1 MAKILGPEIAEAKK
15 QNVAPKPKISNPA
28 ITFERQNKTFP
39 TKAHSNRCNET
50 LRMSPFIFTRYLVRN
65 KILIF
70 NEKKNELKKKR
81 VLYTFFSVDTTQA
94 VSVQT
99 GS

>member
-1 MAKILGPEIAEAKK
+1 MAKILGPEITEAKK

-50 LRMSPFIFTRYLVRN
+50 LRMRPYTTFYLDS
-65 KILIF
+65 L
-70 NEKKNELKKKR
+70 
-81 VLYTFFSVDTTQA
+81 FS
-94 VSVQT
+94 
-99 GS
+99 